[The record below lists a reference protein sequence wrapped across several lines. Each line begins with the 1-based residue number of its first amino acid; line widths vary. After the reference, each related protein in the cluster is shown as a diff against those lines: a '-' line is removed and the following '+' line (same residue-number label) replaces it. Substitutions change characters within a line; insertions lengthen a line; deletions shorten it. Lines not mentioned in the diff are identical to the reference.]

1 MKKYVFFVII
11 ALFIVF
17 YLSSMSYQQQ
27 TIVPELKV
35 LLRNQPFY
43 ELLSQIEVT
52 YWGRTISVETRG
64 YYYFVEFLI
73 RKAFHF
79 IGFGLIGT
87 LMYLLFRRLNWKF
100 AALLAS
106 IATFFIA
113 CLDEYRQTF
122 VEGRTGVFD
131 DVLLD
136 TAGAITFIYSLKILL
151 FLKDLLLRKKKNAR

>member
-17 YLSSMSYQQQ
+17 YFSSMSYQQQ

-64 YYYFVEFLI
+64 YYYFVEFLF

-79 IGFGLIGT
+79 VGFGFVAYS
-87 LMYLLFRRLNWKF
+87 YL
-100 AALLAS
+100 
-106 IATFFIA
+106 FI
-113 CLDEYRQTF
+113 F
-122 VEGRTGVFD
+122 SP
-131 DVLLD
+131 
-136 TAGAITFIYSLKILL
+136 I
-151 FLKDLLLRKKKNAR
+151 

>member
-1 MKKYVFFVII
+1 
-11 ALFIVF
+11 
-17 YLSSMSYQQQ
+17 
-27 TIVPELKV
+27 
-35 LLRNQPFY
+35 
-43 ELLSQIEVT
+43 SQIEVT